1 MGKHPTE
8 QDIMP
13 NLNAN
18 HNEAPAL
25 RWYQMPE
32 VAVLGGMLIG
42 GSASIGTIAIFGKQ
56 LYAMVFGAY

>member
-1 MGKHPTE
+1 
-8 QDIMP
+8 MP
-13 NLNAN
+13 NLTNR
-18 HNEAPAL
+18 NEAPTL

-42 GSASIGTIAIFGKQ
+42 GLTSLGTIAIFGKQ